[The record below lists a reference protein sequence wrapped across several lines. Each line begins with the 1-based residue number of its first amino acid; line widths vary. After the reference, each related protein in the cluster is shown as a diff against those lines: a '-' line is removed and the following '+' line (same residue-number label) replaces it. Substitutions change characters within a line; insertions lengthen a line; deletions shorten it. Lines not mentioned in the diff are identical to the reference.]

1 MRVIVFECARARPC
15 RLCLSFWVG
24 LRAHTH
30 THSVHAREHM
40 PVFETVV
47 LTMLS
52 NTLEDKAR
60 RQPAYCHSAGY
71 KSSMRFACRH
81 PRGQGAPPARVALPF
96 SVQRV
101 AVLYSA
107 GAPAPSTLVT
117 HHPCGSRVDTLED
130 KAPRQPACCRSVFSG
145 LACAQRAGCTGQ
157 HALQHSRGFVPAVR
171 RALCCQPATHRPRPL
186 ALCFLG
192 FRRSSICGL
201 VRARVP
207 GENDRCEFLLALL
220 ALFLRA
226 LSPGRTP
233 RAKV

>member
-1 MRVIVFECARARPC
+1 MSARGRAVC
-15 RLCLSFWVG
+15 VYLSGWACG
-24 LRAHTH
+24 YTRAHTAC
-30 THSVHAREHM
+30 TRWSTC
-40 PVFETVV
+40 P
-47 LTMLS
+47 S
-52 NTLEDKAR
+52 SR
-60 RQPAYCHSAGY
+60 RSSSPCSPTPSRTRRPAS
-71 KSSMRFACRH
+71 
-81 PRGQGAPPARVALPF
+81 PRIAIQ
-96 SVQRV
+96 
-101 AVLYSA
+101 
-107 GAPAPSTLVT
+107 LVT
-117 HHPCGSRVDTLED
+117 NRLCGSRVDTLEV
-130 KAPRQPACCRSVFSG
+130 KARPPRVAVRWFSG